1 MLWLLLCL
9 PGNYDMIGQPE
20 PQVQE
25 EIIEDAPQEEPEAK
39 EEQKGSKEE
48 TKEESE
54 EESKEEPQEELQL
67 PDVPV
72 DDIVEEI
79 SKAVESSVV
88 DEARIRDIVRE
99 EIKEALKP
107 LIEEL
112 ETIKKSIQVEKPVKT
127 EVSRKNKITD
137 APGAYSTQKSNT
149 PEETWTLYLYTMEGC
164 GPCIR
169 SYNELL
175 PLNGTNYKLYI
186 AKNPTPFRDGSLVTR
201 YPSYELYREGKFV
214 KRWVGYT
221 PVNTILEAVSE

>member
-25 EIIEDAPQEEPEAK
+25 EIIEDAPQGNEEPEAK
-39 EEQKGSKEE
+39 EEQKEE
-48 TKEESE
+48 T
-54 EESKEEPQEELQL
+54 KEEPQEELQL

-112 ETIKKSIQVEKPVKT
+112 ETIKKGIQVEKPVKP

-137 APGAYSTQKSNT
+137 APGAYSTQNSNT
-149 PEETWTLYLYTMEGC
+149 TEETWTLYLYTMEGC